1 MAFVLLFYNTLLTSI
16 LAMSVAGAY
25 YLYVREGRRVFAA
38 LGVMFAVYLLDN
50 TVVFATES
58 IEAFAVAYDQM
69 FISSP
74 AFKTIYFL
82 ILMGCLLYVCY
93 SIMRPR
99 SPVPFYVITGVYVVL
114 MICAPLITD
123 DCWMVW
129 VFYLPTQLIFI
140 GVSIWGLAVIK
151 KRKMQYQRPFYG
163 TFRRILAFMLAMG
176 TLILIEDT
184 VVIFCYDVY
193 SGSGTDINNRNWSE
207 NILFLI
213 LAGFL
218 IKYTIVVLGSGE
230 KNLLGP
236 LSSEVARPRTA
247 MEMFSQNHNL
257 TERETEILAQLLVGR
272 SQQEICDE
280 LTIAL
285 GTVKTHI
292 HNVYQKTGVAKRSQL
307 MARYQEFSETHNA
320 EAQLLEE
327 EAV

>member
-1 MAFVLLFYNTLLTSI
+1 MAFILLFYNILLTSI

-25 YLYVREGRRVFAA
+25 YLYIREGRRVFAV

-50 TVVFATES
+50 TVVYGTES
-58 IEAFAVAYDQM
+58 IQAFAMAYDRM

-74 AFKTIYFL
+74 AFKTIYFVV
-82 ILMGCLLYVCY
+82 LMGCLLYVCY

-99 SPVPFYVITGVYVVL
+99 SPVPFFVITGIYAVL
-114 MICAPLITD
+114 MICAPLIPND
-123 DCWMVW
+123 RWMVW
-129 VFYLPTQLIFI
+129 SFYLPTQLIFI
-140 GVSIWGLAVIK
+140 GVSIWGLMAIK
-151 KRKMQYQRPFYG
+151 RRKAQYQRPFYG
-163 TFRRILAFMLAMG
+163 TFRKILTFMLVMG
-176 TLILIEDT
+176 ILILIEDT

-193 SGSGTDINNRNWSE
+193 SVLGTDINNRNWSE

-213 LAGFL
+213 LSSFL

-236 LSSEVARPRTA
+236 LSPDVVRPRTVI
-247 MEMFSQNHNL
+247 EMFSQSYGL
-257 TERETEILAQLLVGR
+257 TEREMEILEQLLVGR
-272 SQQEICDE
+272 SQQEICDK

-307 MARYQEFSETHNA
+307 MARYQEFSEKHNA
-320 EAQLLEE
+320 EALLPEE
-327 EAV
+327 ELG